1 VGLARR
7 FSASRFLGDV
17 RRYGATWFNYT
28 GKPLAYLLATPE
40 RSDDGDNPLRIA
52 YGNEGSPAVVEEVA
66 RRFGVAV
73 VDVFGSTEGAI
84 ALDRSGGPPR
94 GSLGRLREG
103 MDIVDPDGNTVP
115 PARFDREGRLVNA
128 EDCVGELVNTRGLGP
143 FEGYY
148 KNDDAMARA
157 TRGGWYWSGD
167 LGYRDEDGW
176 VYFAGRS
183 SDWLRVDGENFP
195 AAPVE
200 AIVGRHPDVQLLSVY
215 GVPDTDA
222 GDQVMAALVLQPGAE
237 FDPSA
242 FAAWLDAQPDLSPKW
257 RPRYVR
263 LCPALPTTPTNKVLT
278 RTLVHE
284 KFRSDRTGG
293 DRVFVRPRGEAAF
306 LPFDAATEAALR
318 RAFEDA
324 GRLAA
329 WDL

>member
-1 VGLARR
+1 
-7 FSASRFLGDV
+7 
-17 RRYGATWFNYT
+17 
-28 GKPLAYLLATPE
+28 
-40 RSDDGDNPLRIA
+40 
-52 YGNEGSPAVVEEVA
+52 
-66 RRFGVAV
+66 
-73 VDVFGSTEGAI
+73 
-84 ALDRSGGPPR
+84 
-94 GSLGRLREG
+94 
-103 MDIVDPDGNTVP
+103 
-115 PARFDREGRLVNA
+115 
-128 EDCVGELVNTRGLGP
+128 
-143 FEGYY
+143 
-148 KNDDAMARA
+148 MARA

-183 SDWLRVDGENFP
+183 SDWLRVDGENVP